1 MARSA
6 AIIKANS
13 KLKYA
18 IRTRNRCK
26 ICGRPRAFLRK
37 FGLCRICFRN
47 LSLAGYIPGV
57 TKASW

>member
-1 MARSA
+1 MARRA

-18 IRTRNRCK
+18 IRKRNRCK

-47 LSLAGYIPGV
+47 LSLGG
-57 TKASW
+57 